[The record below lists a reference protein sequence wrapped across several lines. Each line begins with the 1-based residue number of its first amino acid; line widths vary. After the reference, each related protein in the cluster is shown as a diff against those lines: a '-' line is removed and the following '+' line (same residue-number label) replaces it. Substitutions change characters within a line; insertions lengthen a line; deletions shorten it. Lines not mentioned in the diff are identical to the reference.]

1 MTEVKDVLF
10 CTALLVA
17 VPAYADQAV
26 RTEVY
31 SPQSRTSLVIQQGRV
46 TNITFNVMERIKRIV
61 AVEPGP
67 ISTLG
72 KDNANQEP
80 LVNNLPIFGNS
91 PGTTNLVV
99 ITLSPDGMERSY
111 LFTVRVVPTPPDGGE
126 DPAATFGLTFSYPK
140 GVAPAEAVR
149 QAATPQVALVS
160 WKQKQTAK
168 DKETVEERLNSD
180 VFFGPQNL
188 KYLAQGTSRDIAPVS
203 ASDNGRLTAFRYPGN
218 LGVPSVFVVQDAKPG
233 IPDVCTTGRS
243 TDNQAPEQTVQA
255 TIDGDVVVVQR
266 TAAHFRLRAGTD
278 VIEIYN
284 CGYDPIGQKPGTGT
298 SSPDVVRRV
307 ITSQ

>member
-1 MTEVKDVLF
+1 VK
-10 CTALLVA
+10 TALLLTALSLAA
-17 VPAYADQAV
+17 VPGHADEAI
-26 RTEVY
+26 RTEAY

-72 KDNANQEP
+72 KDSSNQEP
-80 LVNNLPIFGNS
+80 LVNNLPIFGKS

-99 ITLSPDGMERSY
+99 ITLSPNGMERSY
-111 LFTVRVVPTPPDGGE
+111 LFTVRVVPTPEDGTE
-126 DPAATFGLTFSYPK
+126 DPTATFSLTFKYPK
-140 GVAPAEAVR
+140 G
-149 QAATPQVALVS
+149 QAAAVVAKPSSEPQVAAIL
-160 WKQKQTAK
+160 WKRKQTAK
-168 DKETVEERLNSD
+168 DKEIAEAKLNTD

-188 KYLAQGTSRDIAPVS
+188 RYLAQGRSRDIAPIA

-233 IPDVCTTGRS
+233 IPEMCTTGRS
-243 TDNQAPEQTVQA
+243 TDNEAPEQTVQA
-255 TIDGDVVVVQR
+255 TINGDLVVVQR
-266 TAAHFRLRAGTD
+266 TAAHFRFRAGRE
-278 VIEIYN
+278 VLEIYN
-284 CGYDPIGQKPGTGT
+284 CGYDPIGQNPGTGT

-307 ITSQ
+307 ITAR

>member
-1 MTEVKDVLF
+1 MK
-10 CTALLVA
+10 TALLFTALSLAA
-17 VPAYADQAV
+17 VPGHADEAI
-26 RTEVY
+26 RTEAY

-72 KDNANQEP
+72 KDSSNQEP
-80 LVNNLPIFGNS
+80 LVNNLPIFGKS

-111 LFTVRVVPTPPDGGE
+111 LFTVRVVPTPEDGTE
-126 DPAATFGLTFSYPK
+126 DPTATFSLTFKYPK
-140 GVAPAEAVR
+140 EQVAAAVVKPSS
-149 QAATPQVALVS
+149 APQVSPIS

-168 DKETVEERLNSD
+168 DKESAEAKLNSD

-188 KYLAQGTSRDIAPVS
+188 RYLAQGRSHDIAPIA

-218 LGVPSVFVVQDAKPG
+218 LGVPAVFVVQDAKSG
-233 IPDVCTTGRS
+233 VPDICTTGRS
-243 TDNQAPEQTVQA
+243 TDNEAPEQTVQA
-255 TIDGDVVVVQR
+255 TINGDLVVVQR
-266 TAAHFRLRAGTD
+266 TAAHFRLRAGRE

-284 CGYDPIGQKPGTGT
+284 CGYDPIGQNPGTGT

-307 ITSQ
+307 VTSR

>member
-1 MTEVKDVLF
+1 MK
-10 CTALLVA
+10 TALLCTGLFLA
-17 VPAYADQAV
+17 APPAFADDAI
-26 RTEVY
+26 RTETY

-72 KDNANQEP
+72 KDNSNQEP
-80 LVNNLPIFGNS
+80 LVNNLPIFGKS
-91 PGTTNLVV
+91 AGSTNLIV

-111 LFTVRVVPTPPDGGE
+111 LFTVRVVPTPEDGTE
-126 DPAATFGLTFSYPK
+126 DPRATFSLTFKYPK
-140 GVAPAEAVR
+140 EQMAQVVVR
-149 QAATPQVALVS
+149 PSQTPQMAPVS
-160 WKQKQTAK
+160 WKQKQAVK
-168 DKETVEERLNSD
+168 DKEIAEARLGAD

-188 KYLAQGTSRDIAPVS
+188 KYLAQGRSRDIAPVA

-218 LGVPSVFVVQDAKPG
+218 MGFPSVFVVQDAKSG
-233 IPDVCTTGRS
+233 IPDVCTTGHP
-243 TDNQAPEQTVQA
+243 TDNEAPEQTVQA
-255 TIDGDVVVVQR
+255 TINGDLVVVQR
-266 TAAHFRLRAGTD
+266 TAAHFRLRAGHE

-284 CGYDPIGQKPGTGT
+284 CGYDPIGQDPGTGT
-298 SSPDVVRRV
+298 SSPNVVRRV